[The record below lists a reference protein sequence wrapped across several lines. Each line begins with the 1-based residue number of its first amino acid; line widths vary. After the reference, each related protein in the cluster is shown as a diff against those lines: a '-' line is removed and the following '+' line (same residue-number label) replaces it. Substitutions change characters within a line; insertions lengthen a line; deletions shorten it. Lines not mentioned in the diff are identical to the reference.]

1 MKVIFGS
8 LALLAAL
15 AVAFLVVDRTEPS
28 WYVRLRY
35 PLEYDQIVRGH
46 AEQYDLD
53 AALLAAVI
61 YRESEFD
68 ADARSSSG
76 AIGLM
81 QLLPDTAEG
90 IAQLTGGTQFELD
103 DLYDPESNVRYGSF
117 YLRRL
122 LRKYDDERLALA
134 AYNAGQANVDDWLA
148 EGREEIP
155 FPETREFV
163 ENVLDARELYAQA
176 YADELG
182 LDDDGAPAPGTSSL
196 PGP

>member
-1 MKVIFGS
+1 MRLVLGVVI
-8 LALLAAL
+8 LLAAL
-15 AVAFLVVDRTEPS
+15 AAGVLYVEDTKPS
-28 WYVRLRY
+28 WYARLRY
-35 PLEYDQIVRGH
+35 PLDYEHIVRGH
-46 AEQYDLD
+46 ARQYDLD

-61 YRESEFD
+61 YRESKFD

-90 IAQLTGGTQFELD
+90 IAQLTGGSRFEVD
-103 DLYDPESNVRYGSF
+103 DLYDPEINVRYGSF

-134 AYNAGQANVDDWLA
+134 AYNAGQANVDRWIA
-148 EGREEIP
+148 AGEEEIP

-163 ENVLDARELYAQA
+163 DNVLEAREIYARV
-176 YADELG
+176 YTDELG
-182 LDDDGAPAPGTSSL
+182 L
-196 PGP
+196 